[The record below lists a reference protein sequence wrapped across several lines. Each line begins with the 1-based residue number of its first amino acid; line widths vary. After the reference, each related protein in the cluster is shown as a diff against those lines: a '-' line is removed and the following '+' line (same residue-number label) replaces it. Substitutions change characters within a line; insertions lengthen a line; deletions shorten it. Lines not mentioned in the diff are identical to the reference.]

1 MAVIVKLHRLMSRQL
16 SPETNIPL
24 AFVFDP
30 ATLNHFCMELHVL
43 SEIEGIAHL
52 V

>member
-1 MAVIVKLHRLMSRQL
+1 MAVIVKLFWFMSRQL

-43 SEIEGIAHL
+43 SEIETVADL